1 MTSEVKD
8 VESLI
13 KFEYR
18 FKENIKQHRE
28 YLADRKY
35 LMVKFT
41 ERYLSDAPDDTELES
56 VTLFPVERAGK
67 SGSEVFYL
75 DVRIKNLDYPRRFIA
90 KFQNIKNTKREHAS
104 SFKASTAQMATAVTK
119 FELVD
124 KDLGM
129 LICDLA
135 RVGNHI
141 EFRNFFLSD
150 TSTENCEY
158 ALVSAFKFIGR
169 NPNPTASE
177 EYLFYSD
184 YKRYVERSTMPL
196 ERLKAMRSG
205 RATNIGLQEVAQQI
219 VKHHDDILAAF
230 NFKIVPYLVHG
241 DLHARNLI
249 VNSEDPTRTEL
260 IDFGWVNYGHP
271 AKDFVLMEAT
281 LKFMLL
287 HEFLGALTKK
297 NKISLHLSVAT
308 YERFEEFLCNHG
320 LQLPEVDDFKGF
332 LRDLGEPHELHE
344 LQKDAL
350 VRVYTCLRVVR
361 NSANALLSQY
371 CNEYMEGEN
380 KSAERHY
387 FVSLF
392 LVVLGLSGMSE
403 MEPIWTL
410 LGLQK
415 MGARIWTS

>member
-1 MTSEVKD
+1 MTSDVQD

-18 FKENIKQHRE
+18 FKENLKQHRE
-28 YLADRKY
+28 DLADRKH
-35 LMVKFT
+35 LMVEFT
-41 ERYLSDAPDDTELES
+41 KRYLGDAPDKTELES

-90 KFQNIKNTKREHAS
+90 KFQNIKNTKREHESA
-104 SFKASTAQMATAVTK
+104 FKASTAQMATAVTK
-119 FELVD
+119 FELLD

-150 TSTENCEY
+150 TSTESCES
-158 ALVSAFKFIGR
+158 ALVSAFKFIGK
-169 NPNPTASE
+169 NPNPTAQE

-184 YKRYVERSTMPL
+184 YKRYVERSAMPL
-196 ERLKAMRSG
+196 ERLKAMRG
-205 RATNIGLQEVAQQI
+205 GQVTNIGLQEVAKEI
-219 VKHHDDILAAF
+219 VKYHDDILTSF

-241 DLHARNLI
+241 DLHARNLM

-287 HEFLGALTKK
+287 HELLADLTKK
-297 NKISLHLSVAT
+297 NKISLHLSVAA
-308 YERFEEFLCNHG
+308 YERFEDFLCDHG
-320 LQLPEVDDFKGF
+320 LQLPEVEDFKCFIVG
-332 LRDLGEPHELHE
+332 LGELHE

-350 VRVYTCLRVVR
+350 VRVYACLRVVR
-361 NSANALLSQY
+361 NSANELLNQY
-371 CNEYMEGEN
+371 CNEYMEDEH

-392 LVVLGLSGMSE
+392 LVVLGLSSMPE

-415 MGARIWTS
+415 MGAKIWSS